1 MGPGTDAFVLPL
13 SEKELIIMTKHAWAA
28 PDHQAQERGQGRL
41 EIRMGRDMHYLLS
54 VKMCSFKKKKKMCSF
69 YKRPKQ
75 CYTMSLAGGLGR
87 EEPVQV
93 ASMKSYGHRC
103 GRGGREGSLGSEA
116 LLPHPFQSPYPDLS
130 TETLR
135 GQTHL
140 VVSSQS
146 VYIS

>member
-1 MGPGTDAFVLPL
+1 
-13 SEKELIIMTKHAWAA
+13 
-28 PDHQAQERGQGRL
+28 
-41 EIRMGRDMHYLLS
+41 
-54 VKMCSFKKKKKMCSF
+54 MCSF